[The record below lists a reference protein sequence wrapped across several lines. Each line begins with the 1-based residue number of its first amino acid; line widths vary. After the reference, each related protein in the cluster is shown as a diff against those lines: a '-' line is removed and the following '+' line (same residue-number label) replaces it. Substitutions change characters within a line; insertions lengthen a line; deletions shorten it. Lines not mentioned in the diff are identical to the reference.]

1 MTKCAARKGAGG
13 AGKATGKISPFS
25 GRLDLCSSMI
35 VLFIM
40 SLKVCRL
47 IVDNKY
53 NVINKLRDIMTN
65 IQVRFGQKIREIR
78 KQKGFSQ
85 EVLATKSK
93 LHRTYI
99 SDIERGDRNVSLKNV
114 EKIAKAL
121 GVSAHDLLKD

>member
-1 MTKCAARKGAGG
+1 
-13 AGKATGKISPFS
+13 
-25 GRLDLCSSMI
+25 
-35 VLFIM
+35 
-40 SLKVCRL
+40 
-47 IVDNKY
+47 
-53 NVINKLRDIMTN
+53 MTN

-78 KQKGFSQ
+78 KRKGYSQ

-99 SDIERGDRNVSLKNV
+99 SDIERGDRNVSLKNI

>member
-1 MTKCAARKGAGG
+1 
-13 AGKATGKISPFS
+13 
-25 GRLDLCSSMI
+25 
-35 VLFIM
+35 
-40 SLKVCRL
+40 
-47 IVDNKY
+47 
-53 NVINKLRDIMTN
+53 MTN